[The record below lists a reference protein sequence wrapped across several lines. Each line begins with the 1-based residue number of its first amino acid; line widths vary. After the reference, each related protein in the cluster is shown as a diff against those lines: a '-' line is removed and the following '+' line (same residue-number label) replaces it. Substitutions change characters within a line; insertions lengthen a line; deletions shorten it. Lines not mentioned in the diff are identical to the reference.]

1 MDVSTYRLD
10 MLFAQLGLP
19 NSEEEIETFLEQHSP
34 LPEDVLLYNAP
45 FWTPS
50 QAQFLK
56 QAIKEDADWALV
68 VDELSTLLRH

>member
-1 MDVSTYRLD
+1 MDACNYKLD
-10 MLFAQLGLP
+10 TLFAQLGLP
-19 NSEEEIETFLEQHSP
+19 NSEPEIDVFLDQHSP

-68 VDELSTLLRH
+68 VDELSTRLRH

>member
-68 VDELSTLLRH
+68 VDELSTLLRD